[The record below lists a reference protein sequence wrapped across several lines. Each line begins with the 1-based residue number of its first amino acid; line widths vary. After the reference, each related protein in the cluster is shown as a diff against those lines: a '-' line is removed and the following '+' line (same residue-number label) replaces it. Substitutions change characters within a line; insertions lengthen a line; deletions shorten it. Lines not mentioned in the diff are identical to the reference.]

1 MTLQQN
7 AIAHRAMQYKA
18 TPINKP
24 NKKGIQIIGDMPS
37 HRILSHLAYRHRV
50 GLLMTTVFSLVFY
63 IAWDKVLNAFF

>member
-7 AIAHRAMQYKA
+7 AMQYKA
-18 TPINKP
+18 TPISNP
-24 NKKGIQIIGDMPS
+24 TKKGIKLIDDMPS

-63 IAWDKVLNAFF
+63 IAWDKVLNVFF